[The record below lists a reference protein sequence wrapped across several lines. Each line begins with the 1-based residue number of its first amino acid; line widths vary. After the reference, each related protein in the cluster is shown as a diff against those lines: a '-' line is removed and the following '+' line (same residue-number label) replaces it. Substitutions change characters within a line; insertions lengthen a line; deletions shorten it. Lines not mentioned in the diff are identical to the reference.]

1 MRIKSKNVMSW
12 NSRKKKESIF
22 CKVYFVS
29 KKLINICVLSQF
41 IVYWIHIKKHFFIHF
56 YWLFLIL
63 SKAFSVSLK
72 WKEPH
77 NSNFMFAVFIHGFN
91 LKAQLQLKSTL
102 WSEAIFGSWKLFKK
116 MMKNASYFTSKALFV
131 PKIFKFLSFIF
142 WLCKKRLDKKD
153 KVNFK
158 FHDVTAQWTN
168 IVQYL
173 EK

>member
-12 NSRKKKESIF
+12 NSQKKKESIF

-41 IVYWIHIKKHFFIHF
+41 MVYWIHIKKHFFIHF

-72 WKEPH
+72 WREQH

-91 LKAQLQLKSTL
+91 LKALSGLRQFLAAESSL
-102 WSEAIFGSWKLFKK
+102 K
-116 MMKNASYFTSKALFV
+116 MMKNTSYFTSKALFV
-131 PKIFKFLSFIF
+131 LKIFKFLSFIF

-158 FHDVTAQWTN
+158 FHDITVQWTN